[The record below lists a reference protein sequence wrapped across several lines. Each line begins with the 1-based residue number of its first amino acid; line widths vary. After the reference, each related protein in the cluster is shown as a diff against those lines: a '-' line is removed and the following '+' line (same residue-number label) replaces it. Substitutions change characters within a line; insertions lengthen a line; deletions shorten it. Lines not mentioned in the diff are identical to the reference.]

1 MKNRNQKLLVP
12 ILCVAA
18 MALAA
23 CATPTEREQ
32 AYWKA
37 RATAAATTQGF
48 NEFLKLDNAL
58 VEQCYQECEGDIVC
72 HAECRPMLGRS
83 GRAVAD
89 GIADELD
96 LLFVELEGK
105 VTDDSYAQEVMTG
118 LGRASALGLRLMLI
132 YTTAETKG
140 VE

>member
-1 MKNRNQKLLVP
+1 MKIRNPFPVLLP
-12 ILCVAA
+12 LAACIL
-18 MALAA
+18 LTA
-23 CATPTEREQ
+23 CATPSAREET
-32 AYWKA
+32 YWKA
-37 RATAAATTQGF
+37 RATAASTTAGF

-58 VEQCYQECEGDIVC
+58 VEQCYSECEGDIVC
-72 HAECRPMLGRS
+72 HAECKPMLGRS

-105 VTDDSYAQEVMTG
+105 VADDSYAQEVMTG